1 MRDEMKCLRM
11 WNEGKWV
18 RVEPLKD
25 EVGRLKV
32 KDLGFWV
39 EGGEWRFEV

>member
-1 MRDEMKCLRM
+1 MMQEIKCLGCEMKE
-11 WNEGKWV
+11 NG
-18 RVEPLKD
+18 LKV

-39 EGGEWRFEV
+39 EGGEWRVEV

>member
-1 MRDEMKCLRM
+1 MRDEMKCLECGM
-11 WNEGKWV
+11 KENG
-18 RVEPLKD
+18 LKV

-39 EGGEWRFEV
+39 EGGEWRVEV